1 MKILHTADWH
11 LGKRLEQYERTTEHQ
26 LFLDWLLNFI
36 QAHSI
41 DVLLVAGDIFDS
53 GNPSNEAL
61 KLYYDFLINIKKT
74 NFKCLIII
82 GGNHDSVSTLNA
94 PKTLLQY
101 LNIHVMGGVPENH
114 LEQIIPIFNQYNE
127 VELVICAV
135 PFLRDRDIRL
145 SVAGESTE
153 EREARIKQGISH
165 HYQELIPS
173 ILPYK
178 EQGIPVIATGHLY
191 AAGAEPSDSEKE
203 IHVGSLGQIAAS
215 QFPTEFDYIALG
227 HLHKP
232 QLVNKLEHIRYSGSP
247 IALSFSEN
255 EDIKQVLL
263 IATEK
268 GKELQIDKHEIPVFR
283 KLLRL
288 KGNLDELKVQVL
300 AIQEVN
306 SMLPAWIEL
315 QLLTDKFEVNVQD
328 EFQSIIKTKPFIE
341 EFFLRQI
348 RNTPIKSLSVQVDQA
363 FELADLN
370 PRSVFIKK
378 FESLNVDEDTAKEL
392 LETFDLAMSKMEG
405 GINS

>member
-11 LGKRLEQYERTTEHQ
+11 LGKRLEQFERTTEHQ
-26 LFLDWLLNFI
+26 MFLDWLLGFI

-61 KLYYDFLINIKKT
+61 KLYYDFLLQVKNTYCKRV
-74 NFKCLIII
+74 III

-101 LNIHVMGGVPENH
+101 LNIHVIGGVPENH
-114 LEQIIPIFNQYNE
+114 LEQIIPIHNQHNE

-145 SVAGESTE
+145 SIAGESTE
-153 EREARIKQGISH
+153 EREARIKLGISN
-165 HYQELIPS
+165 HYQELVPYV
-173 ILPYK
+173 LTYK
-178 EQGIPVIATGHLY
+178 EQGIPIIATGHLY

-215 QFPTEFDYIALG
+215 QFPAEFDYIALG
-227 HLHKP
+227 HLHRP

-255 EDIKQVLL
+255 EDIKQVLV
-263 IATEK
+263 IDVEK
-268 GKELQIDKHEIPVFR
+268 GKELRINKHEIPVFR
-283 KLLRL
+283 KLIRL
-288 KGNLDELKVQVL
+288 KGNLNELKDKISQ
-300 AIQEVN
+300 IKEVN
-306 SMLPAWIEL
+306 SELPAWIEL
-315 QLLTDKFEVNVQD
+315 QLITDKFEVNVQE
-328 EFQSIIKTKPFIE
+328 EFQSILKTKPFIE

-348 RNTPIKSLSVQVDQA
+348 RNTPVKSLSDQVDKA

-378 FESLNVDEDTAKEL
+378 CESLNVDETTSKEL
-392 LETFDLAMSKMEG
+392 LETFDLAVNMMEG
-405 GINS
+405 AKQS